1 MRSSYNT
8 FNANQSL
15 NSNSAGHKK
24 KKNNNNIWRK
34 DSKQIA
40 SETFTFCFQKNTTK
54 KQKKKKIRKELQV
67 KASRKV
73 KQKLIENGE
82 NKNRPKKKGKLRK
95 NQV

>member
-1 MRSSYNT
+1 MAKR
-8 FNANQSL
+8 FEANSIRNFYL
-15 NSNSAGHKK
+15 L
-24 KKNNNNIWRK
+24 
-34 DSKQIA
+34 
-40 SETFTFCFQKNTTK
+40 FPKNTTK
-54 KQKKKKIRKELQV
+54 KQKKIRKELQV

>member
-1 MRSSYNT
+1 MAKR
-8 FNANQSL
+8 FQANSIRNFYL
-15 NSNSAGHKK
+15 LFPKK
-24 KKNNNNIWRK
+24 HDKE
-34 DSKQIA
+34 A
-40 SETFTFCFQKNTTK
+40 
-54 KQKKKKIRKELQV
+54 KKKIRKELQV